1 MTTAAQIIT
10 EALHLFGITDQTEA
24 PTATD
29 ISNNVTILN
38 DLLRAEQA
46 DGACQYLIK
55 RQTFTMPPG
64 MNGQIYTFVVGNGSP
79 GYLVQVDAVAVR
91 SIWMN
96 DINITVNRETRMA
109 PIADVVRTTYPGIV
123 TKWHQERQ
131 TDGSVLITA
140 WQPPRA
146 PANALIEYGG
156 RLPLISNPNGS
167 DVVALPPEGIHDA
180 TLIVGA
186 SYHGLVWTGARRD
199 GPYHHGRRARQ
210 RTVAG
215 LRKRPT
221 MAPVC
226 EELIWARL

>member
-1 MTTAAQIIT
+1 MMTTAAQIIT
-10 EALHLFGITDQTEA
+10 NALHLFGITDATET

-29 ISNNVTILN
+29 IANNVTILN

-55 RQTFTMPPG
+55 RQTVTLPPG
-64 MNGQIYTFVVGNGSP
+64 VNGQVYTFVVGNGNLS
-79 GYLVQVDAVAVR
+79 YLVQVDAVAVR
-91 SIWMN
+91 AIWMN
-96 DINITVNRETRMA
+96 DIGLTVNRETRMA

-146 PANALIEYGG
+146 PASALIEYGG
-156 RLPLISNPNGS
+156 RLALISTPDGS

-180 TLIVGA
+180 TL
-186 SYHGLVWTGARRD
+186 LL
-199 GPYHHGRRARQ
+199 GRRIMGSYGRALSQRDPIIMDAERVNARWRDYARGQ
-210 RTVAG
+210 QW
-215 LRKRPT
+215 LRFVRN
-221 MAPVC
+221 
-226 EELIWARL
+226 

>member
-10 EALHLFGITDQTEA
+10 EALHLFGITDQTET

-55 RQTFTMPPG
+55 RLALRCRPARTDRFTRSLSATAVP
-64 MNGQIYTFVVGNGSP
+64 S
-79 GYLVQVDAVAVR
+79 YLVQVDAVAVR
-91 SIWMN
+91 SIWIN
-96 DINITVNRETRMA
+96 DINLTVNRETRMA

-131 TDGSVLITA
+131 TDGSVLVTA

-156 RLPLISNPNGS
+156 RLPLISNPAGS

-180 TLIVGA
+180 TL
-186 SYHGLVWTGARRD
+186 LL
-199 GPYHHGRRARQ
+199 GRRIMGSYGRMLSPTDPIIMDAERVNARW
-210 RTVAG
+210 RTTQAANNG
-215 LRKRPT
+215 C
-221 MAPVC
+221 A
-226 EELIWARL
+226 